1 MSQPLKRL
9 SAKESRLCASSA
21 LNELKHPN
29 RQINLGEVSCGVF
42 FESTR
47 RQSCYCLLGFFI
59 FISFTGIDYGLTS
72 VSLIWSPYT
81 AIYMPSSA
89 LVNATSVGSMYF

>member
-9 SAKESRLCASSA
+9 SAKESRLCASST

-29 RQINLGEVSCGVF
+29 RQISLGEVSCGVF

-47 RQSCYCLLGFFI
+47 RQFCFCLLGFFI
-59 FISFTGIDYGLTS
+59 FFSLTDIDCGHTS
-72 VSLIWSPYT
+72 ASHIWSPYT
-81 AIYMPSSA
+81 AIYMPS
-89 LVNATSVGSMYF
+89 